1 MWILIFDSEWWT
13 IIYGLVTI
21 VNDHESWIKILN
33 WLFLYQGVRILV
45 LSFSIDHFLTFY
57 FSDCVALSRSV
68 SVVFSNFHPI
78 PTPTSD
84 GLFSCL
90 NEAAS
95 YDMNHI
101 IWTRWKKVGSP
112 LSPDLSSWS
121 SKWNNFPY
129 TSNLNVWWV
138 LFMTNHF
145 VTFQDILNFWSAEN
159 SLAISWKPLESYL
172 WSFTALPISDSSGIS
187 DRNCLYSPSLTWFT
201 SFDPS
206 VLLLIDFNLRLSV
219 LHQPAIKS
227 EKEKIYDL

>member
-1 MWILIFDSEWWT
+1 MNLESK
-13 IIYGLVTI
+13 
-21 VNDHESWIKILN
+21 SWIDCFYIKVFVFWFFLFRLITF
-33 WLFLYQGVRILV
+33 WLFIFRIVSLF
-45 LSFSIDHFLTFY
+45 LAQFRLFFQIFIRYRLRLQMGFSITATKLLDNMDHF
-57 FSDCVALSRSV
+57 
-68 SVVFSNFHPI
+68 
-78 PTPTSD
+78 
-84 GLFSCL
+84 
-90 NEAAS
+90 
-95 YDMNHI
+95 
-101 IWTRWKKVGSP
+101 IWTKSKKDGSP

-129 TSNLNVWWV
+129 TSNLNVWRV

-145 VTFQDILNFWSAEN
+145 VTFQEILNIQSAEN

-219 LHQPAIKS
+219 LHQPVIKS

>member
-1 MWILIFDSEWWT
+1 MNLESK
-13 IIYGLVTI
+13 
-21 VNDHESWIKILN
+21 SWIDCFYIKVFVFWFFLFRLITF
-33 WLFLYQGVRILV
+33 WLFIFRIMSLF
-45 LSFSIDHFLTFY
+45 LAQFRLFFQIFIRYRLRLQMGFS
-57 FSDCVALSRSV
+57 VASTKLL
-68 SVVFSNFHPI
+68 H
-78 PTPTSD
+78 
-84 GLFSCL
+84 
-90 NEAAS
+90 
-95 YDMNHI
+95 M

-129 TSNLNVWWV
+129 TSNLNVWRV

-145 VTFQDILNFWSAEN
+145 VTFQEILNIQSAEN

-172 WSFTALPISDSSGIS
+172 WSFTTLPIPDSSGIS

-227 EKEKIYDL
+227 EKEEIYDL

>member
-1 MWILIFDSEWWT
+1 MNLESK
-13 IIYGLVTI
+13 
-21 VNDHESWIKILN
+21 SWIDCFYIKVFVFWFFLFRLITF
-33 WLFLYQGVRILV
+33 WLFIFRIVSLF
-45 LSFSIDHFLTFY
+45 LAQFRLFFQIFIRYRLRLQMGFSITATKLLDNMDHF
-57 FSDCVALSRSV
+57 
-68 SVVFSNFHPI
+68 
-78 PTPTSD
+78 
-84 GLFSCL
+84 
-90 NEAAS
+90 
-95 YDMNHI
+95 
-101 IWTRWKKVGSP
+101 IWTKSKKDGSP

-129 TSNLNVWWV
+129 TSNLNVWRV

-145 VTFQDILNFWSAEN
+145 VTFQEILNIQSAEN

-172 WSFTALPISDSSGIS
+172 WSFTTLPIPDSSGIS

-219 LHQPAIKS
+219 LHQPVIKS